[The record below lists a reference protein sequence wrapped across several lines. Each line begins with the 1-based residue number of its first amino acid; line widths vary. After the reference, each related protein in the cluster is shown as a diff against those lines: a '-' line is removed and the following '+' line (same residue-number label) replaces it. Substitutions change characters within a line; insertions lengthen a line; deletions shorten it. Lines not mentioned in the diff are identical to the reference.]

1 MTSGRLFRALSARW
15 ARTVPDRDGGFSTL
29 EAVVVIPVVVIMT
42 MISVQYVMVWHARNV
57 AEAAARNGL
66 RVARGYQATGPQGSA
81 SCTQYLDTVA
91 NKMLGQRSCTANRGG
106 QTVVVTVHAK
116 VMSVI
121 PFGSFTVDESASGP
135 VEVFNGGG

>member
-1 MTSGRLFRALSARW
+1 M
-15 ARTVPDRDGGFSTL
+15 
-29 EAVVVIPVVVIMT
+29 IPVLIIMT

-57 AEAAARNGL
+57 AEAAARDGL

-81 SCTQYLDTVA
+81 SCAKYLDTVA
-91 NKMLGQRSCTANRGG
+91 KRMLGERSCTADRGG

-121 PFGSFTVDESASGP
+121 PFGSFTVNETATGP
-135 VEVFNGGG
+135 VEVFSGVG